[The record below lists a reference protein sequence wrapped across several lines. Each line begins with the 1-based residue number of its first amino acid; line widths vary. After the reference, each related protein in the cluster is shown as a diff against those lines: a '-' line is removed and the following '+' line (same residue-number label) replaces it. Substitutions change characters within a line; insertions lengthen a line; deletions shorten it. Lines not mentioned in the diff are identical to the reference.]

1 MPYFIQ
7 KSADGWNTVKD
18 DGTVLGKHA
27 SKSDAIKQ
35 MVAVSLAEKIP
46 PGGELKRAVQEGTY
60 NPPKGVQE
68 AAQRALKWIDEGKAG
83 SGFTA
88 TGRRRASQLASGEAV
103 SADVVN
109 RMISYFA
116 RHEVDKQAKGFNASE
131 EGYPTPG
138 RVAWDAW
145 GGDAGQSWVN
155 GMNEKMSVRAV
166 VPIGITD
173 LDDTLVVNG
182 ALHQDYYDWLDHQ
195 SVDLYIVTGRDESER
210 ETTMDQLD
218 EYNIQYRELLMRPS
232 LIPPAGTNDWKGTVA
247 KELLNDGNTISFAVD
262 NDPEARAAYKKA
274 GVQEVYDPKTITYDS
289 VVQRDAYEGDMP
301 ETLVEETAEPT
312 KEYLASEL
320 RELLGNIV
328 SAKFLAHGAHWN
340 VKGILFSQYH
350 EFFGEIYADYDSAI
364 DPLAENI
371 RKLDVDAPFMLPQ
384 FVADTEVEATF
395 IGGDPVQLSL
405 AIYKANEILI
415 GDIVETQECADD
427 LNEQGI
433 FNFLADLQDRFAK
446 WHWQLGAVIGDDL
459 RNAFAVDVEEVGEEH
474 APDVQVNP
482 EVVPAED
489 MGEMDVQMD
498 SVRFIDPT
506 QVAVLAKRGERVT
519 KGIERRQIVRD
530 LEIRQEGDGMTLR
543 GYAAVFNSASQP
555 LPFIER
561 IQPGAFRASL
571 QSRNDIK
578 LLWNHDTGTVLGST
592 RAGTLKL
599 TEDAHGLL
607 VEAQLP
613 DTQAGRD
620 AATLIKRG
628 DVNAF
633 SFGFRVPENGDEWP
647 NANERLLKRVN
658 IHEVSLVAFPAYT
671 ATEGTASVRAMT
683 ELSDKIQRLAEIRG
697 VSAEELTD
705 ALLALESGDELTER
719 QGELLT
725 ETLGKVL
732 SKDPEVNNPAALLD
746 LKKQKL
752 DLLMKRI

>member
-1 MPYFIQ
+1 MPYFIS
-7 KSADGWNTVKD
+7 KSAQGWDTVKE
-18 DGTVLGKHA
+18 DGTVLGSHA
-27 SKSDAIKQ
+27 DKKKAIAQ
-35 MVAVSLAEKIP
+35 MVALSIAEKMK
-46 PGGELKRAVQEGTY
+46 PGGELKRAVESGSY
-60 NPPKGVQE
+60 SPPAGVAE
-68 AAQRALKWIDEGKAG
+68 AAKRALKWIADGFAG
-83 SGFTA
+83 NGFTA
-88 TGRRRASQLASGEAV
+88 VGRARAVQLASGKDV

-116 RHEVDKQAKGFNASE
+116 RHEVDKQATGFNQGEDGFPSA
-131 EGYPTPG
+131 G

-155 GMNEKMSVRAV
+155 GMDENMAKRDV
-166 VPIGITD
+166 VAQVGITD
-173 LDDTLVVNG
+173 LDDTLIVNG
-182 ALHQDYYDWLDHQ
+182 ALHQDYFDWLDHQ
-195 SVDLYIVTGRDESER
+195 NVKLYVVTGRDESQR
-210 ETTMDQLD
+210 ADTIDQLD
-218 EYNIQYRELLMRPS
+218 EFGVQYRELIMRPES
-232 LIPPAGTNDWKGTVA
+232 IPPAGTNDWKGSVA
-247 KELLNDGNTISFAVD
+247 AELIGNGEDVRFAVD
-262 NDPEARAAYKKA
+262 NNPEARAAYKKA
-274 GVQEVYDPKTITYDS
+274 GVQEVFDPKTIDYTTK
-289 VVQRDAYEGDMP
+289 RDAGE
-301 ETLVEETAEPT
+301 VELIAEEAVEPT

-320 RELLGNIV
+320 SELLGNIV

-340 VKGILFSQYH
+340 VKGILFSQFH
-350 EFFGEIYADYDSAI
+350 EFFEEIYQDYDSAI

-371 RKLDVDAPFMLPQ
+371 RKLDVDAPFTLPQ
-384 FVADTEVEATF
+384 FVADTEIDATF

-415 GDIVETQECADD
+415 SDVVEAQGCADD

-459 RNAFAVDVEEVGEEH
+459 RNAYAVDVEEVGEEH
-474 APDVQVNP
+474 VPVIVEPNTPVSDVP
-482 EVVPAED
+482 
-489 MGEMDVQMD
+489 GMDVEMD

-543 GYAAVFNSASQP
+543 GYAAVFNSPSQP
-555 LPFIER
+555 LPFTETIA
-561 IQPGAFRASL
+561 QGAFRDSL
-571 QSRNDIK
+571 NSRNDVK

-599 TEDAHGLL
+599 SEDSKGLL
-607 VEAQLP
+607 VEANLP

-633 SFGFRVPENGDEWP
+633 SFGFRVPANGDEWP
-647 NANERLLKRVN
+647 SADQRILKRVN
-658 IHEVSLVAFPAYT
+658 VHEVSLVAFPAYT

-683 ELSDKIQRLAEIRG
+683 ELADKIAKLAEIRG

-725 ETLGKVL
+725 DTLGKVL
-732 SKDPEVNNPAALLD
+732 KQDPEVTNPSALLD
-746 LKKQKL
+746 LKKKEL
-752 DLLMKRI
+752 DLLMKRV